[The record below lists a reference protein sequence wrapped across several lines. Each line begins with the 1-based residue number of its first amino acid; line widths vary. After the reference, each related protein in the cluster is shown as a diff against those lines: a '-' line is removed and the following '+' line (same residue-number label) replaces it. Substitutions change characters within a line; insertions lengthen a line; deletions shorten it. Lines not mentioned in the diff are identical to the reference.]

1 MMTDAYA
8 RAHGW
13 AVLLTGGGVNLA
25 YRGPLWAP
33 YATAH
38 CAPSARITL
47 SSATPL
53 LTSAGV
59 A

>member
-1 MMTDAYA
+1 MMTDEYA
-8 RAHGW
+8 LAHGW
-13 AVLLTGGGVNLA
+13 TVLLTGGAVNLA

-47 SSATPL
+47 SNAVPL
-53 LTSAGV
+53 ATSAGV